1 MRYGAYGPL
10 PAKLP
15 QQSLCCGSC
24 CHSQQHTHRY
34 AQATKRCDMQASQ
47 ALCGK
52 VCPACNVTAHNHY
65 RYLSVLGLAEIKV
78 QMYWKEGS
86 ALLTLGCEAEFYKID
101 VAQVIHFSTAAFL
114 PDDLWRGLAGVGAAT
129 AVGVCNCKW
138 LQRTMFGFSGHDVTS
153 VREEKLFEDA
163 ASFRCSAGNP
173 AHEIQRLYSF
183 VCVWET
189 VAKVSTLGLWGT
201 TADFSADTNLDS
213 LSCKTL
219 GEFPGSSVS
228 VIFCL
233 RHLWEEQINSTRPL
247 HDSLLD
253 PRLHVCGQL
262 HGPYLGLT
270 RWLMSM

>member
-1 MRYGAYGPL
+1 ML
-10 PAKLP
+10 
-15 QQSLCCGSC
+15 
-24 CHSQQHTHRY
+24 
-34 AQATKRCDMQASQ
+34 
-47 ALCGK
+47 
-52 VCPACNVTAHNHY
+52 VT
-65 RYLSVLGLAEIKV
+65 
-78 QMYWKEGS
+78 
-86 ALLTLGCEAEFYKID
+86 
-101 VAQVIHFSTAAFL
+101 
-114 PDDLWRGLAGVGAAT
+114 GLAGVGAAT

-153 VREEKLFEDA
+153 TREEKMFEDA